1 MLFAPVQSPRQ
12 WEGNVYDENG
22 LMIANNNGD
31 ISNPTRM
38 LAENFNDGVNIQ
50 AYANGYLE
58 YKPNKNV
65 KLKSSL
71 NGFKRDSE
79 NRAWFLSL
87 IHI

>member
-50 AYANGYLE
+50 A
-58 YKPNKNV
+58 
-65 KLKSSL
+65 
-71 NGFKRDSE
+71 
-79 NRAWFLSL
+79 
-87 IHI
+87 